1 MKITKEQFK
10 QVVKEEVSSV
20 LEEETAGTRK
30 ASEQEIKALV
40 DNSNDIS
47 QFEPGSRVQ
56 TSFVED
62 ALNITIIGRFRNE
75 IYVQPGINRG
85 YHSGKPIYILG
96 KLL

>member
-1 MKITKEQFK
+1 MKITKEHLK
-10 QVVKEEVSSV
+10 QVVKEEISSV

-30 ASEQEIKALV
+30 ASEQEIKTLI
-40 DNSNDIS
+40 DNSKDIR
-47 QFEPGSRVQ
+47 QFEPGSDVQ

-75 IYVQPGINRG
+75 IYVQPGKNRG
-85 YHSGKPIYILG
+85 YHSGKSIYILG